1 MQVGQVVCY
10 GEDAMKTLHLDP
22 TTGDQAA
29 LVTEEVD
36 KLLREGKRVAV
47 TVAEEQELLSP
58 QQAAER
64 LGFSRQHVMRLIDY
78 GELEAR
84 QLPGSSYWKIPL
96 ASVLACE
103 ERRDRGR
110 ELAAEWSRDL
120 DAMGAP
126 PE

>member
-1 MQVGQVVCY
+1 
-10 GEDAMKTLHLDP
+10 MKTLHLDP
-22 TTGDQAA
+22 RADDQTA

-36 KLLREGKRVAV
+36 RLLREGKRVAV

-78 GELEAR
+78 GELEA
-84 QLPGSSYWKIPL
+84 QKLPGSSYWKIPL

-110 ELAAEWSRDL
+110 ELADKWSRDL

>member
-1 MQVGQVVCY
+1 
-10 GEDAMKTLHLDP
+10 MKTLHLDP
-22 TTGDQAA
+22 TAGDQAA

-36 KLLREGKRVAV
+36 RLLREGKRVAV

-64 LGFSRQHVMRLIDY
+64 LGFSRQHVMRLIGY
-78 GELEAR
+78 GELSAQ
-84 QLPGSSYWKIPL
+84 QLPGSSYWKVQL
-96 ASVLACE
+96 GSVLAFE
-103 ERRDRGR
+103 ERRAEGDHI
-110 ELAAEWSRDL
+110 AAEWSRDL

>member
-1 MQVGQVVCY
+1 MVKP
-10 GEDAMKTLHLDP
+10 AMKTLHLDP
-22 TTGDQAA
+22 TAGDQAA

-36 KLLREGKRVAV
+36 RLLAEGKRVAV

-58 QQAAER
+58 QQVAER
-64 LGFSRQHVMRLIDY
+64 LGFSRQHVMRLIEY
-78 GELEAR
+78 GELEAQ

-96 ASVLACE
+96 ASVIACE

-110 ELAAEWSRDL
+110 DLAAEWSRDL